1 MNTLNVFH
9 DSGNKNSRNNWSKQF
24 LSTKRRLYI
33 LIPITVAN
41 HSRHDYRTRPAMSK
55 LVKIIFVLGVALGL
69 ADAVSRSL
77 FCQVSKVTE
86 VDLQF
91 DTVGLTIGQ

>member
-1 MNTLNVFH
+1 M
-9 DSGNKNSRNNWSKQF
+9 
-24 LSTKRRLYI
+24 
-33 LIPITVAN
+33 
-41 HSRHDYRTRPAMSK
+41 
-55 LVKIIFVLGVALGL
+55 KIIFVLGVALGL

-91 DTVGLTIGQ
+91 DTVGLTIGQWVRAQRSSSGAFQYQLSIGMVNYWDVRL